1 MYPYLMIKHAHAGF
15 AYLTLISFA
24 IRAGLMLAS
33 SPLLQNK
40 VVRILPHIID
50 TLLLAC
56 AVALVVIGGW
66 PLSSPWIVAKIV
78 ALLAYIALGTI
89 ALKRGR
95 TLQIRQA
102 ALLMSFAL
110 LAYLFAVAK
119 TKMIFPFL
127 F

>member
-1 MYPYLMIKHAHAGF
+1 MYSYLMLKHAHAGF
-15 AYLTLISFA
+15 AYLTLLSFA
-24 IRAGLMLAS
+24 IRAGLMLAG
-33 SPLLQNK
+33 SPLLQSK
-40 VVRILPHIID
+40 LARILPHIID

-56 AVALVVIGGW
+56 AVALVILGGW

-78 ALLAYIALGTI
+78 ALLGYIALGTI

-102 ALLMSFAL
+102 ALIASFAL
-110 LAYLFAVAK
+110 LAYIFAVAK
-119 TKMIFPFL
+119 TKMIAPFL